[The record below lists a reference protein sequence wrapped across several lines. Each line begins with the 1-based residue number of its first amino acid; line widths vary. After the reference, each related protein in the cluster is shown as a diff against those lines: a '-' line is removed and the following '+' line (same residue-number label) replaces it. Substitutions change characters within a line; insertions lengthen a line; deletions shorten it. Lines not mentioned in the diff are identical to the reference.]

1 MSGMEKAVRFQREEE
16 LHAKKHPVVNF
27 MGGTSYEWNPLDTL
41 KLVTAS
47 SIFGE
52 PSYYRDGAFADSG
65 IARVIDGAFHV
76 DGLFTEYILPCMKD
90 FEGVKTSQI
99 MERVI
104 DEALTCDFEATL
116 KWAET
121 LRHEYFMRLNPQVIM
136 VRAACHPGREAFTA
150 KHPGEFARIN
160 DRVMSRA
167 DEPASQLMYY
177 LYSHKSKK
185 QLPGLLKR
193 SWAARIGKMSRYEL
207 YKYRNTG
214 IGLIDTVRVCHAKG
228 ELVDELMRT
237 GTVALEEG
245 DATWEALRS
254 AGKSWHEILGTIR
267 LGHMALLRNLRG
279 IFAEISDR
287 DETRRILQQ
296 LKDGVPYGKQ
306 FPFRYKSAWDAV
318 NAERSNL
325 HHAQM
330 ILDALEDC
338 IDIACD
344 NMPHLKGRTVCLSD
358 NSGSAW
364 GAFTSEYGSVTVAK
378 IDNLSSVITA
388 RNSDEGSVGKFGD
401 ELKMID
407 VSHRG
412 GVLHQAEAISADRY
426 EDVGGS
432 TENGVW
438 LFFDEAIKNKIVY
451 DHIFIYSDMQAGHG
465 GLYGT
470 SQGKADYSAKGY
482 ACRGSSRYIDVA
494 KLIDAYRRK
503 VNPKVNVF
511 CVQTAGYSNVLVPEN
526 GYRTSILYGWT
537 GRELVYA
544 DAINRFWDEK
554 DAQREAGKQ

>member
-1 MSGMEKAVRFQREEE
+1 MSGMKKEVRRQREEA
-16 LHAKKHPVVNF
+16 LQASKRPVVNF
-27 MGGTSYEWNPLDTL
+27 MGGTSYAWNPIDTL

-52 PSYYRDGAFADSG
+52 PSYYRDGAFAESG
-65 IARVIDGAFHV
+65 VSRVVDGAFTMN
-76 DGLFTEYILPCMKD
+76 DLFKAYVLPCLKEFD
-90 FEGVKTSQI
+90 HVKTSEL

-104 DEALTCDFEATL
+104 DEALSYDFAATL
-116 KWAET
+116 RWAET
-121 LRHEYFMRLNPQVIM
+121 LRHEYLMRLNPQVIM

-150 KHPGEFARIN
+150 ANPGEFARIN
-160 DRVMSRA
+160 NRVMSRA
-167 DEPASQLMYY
+167 DEPASQLTYY
-177 LYSHKSKK
+177 LYQHKSKK

-193 SWAARIGKMSRYEL
+193 SWADRIGKMGRYEM

-214 IGLIDTVRVCHAKG
+214 VGLIDTIRVCHAKG
-228 ELVDELMRT
+228 DLVDELMRT
-237 GTVALEEG
+237 GTIQLEED

-254 AGKSWHEILGTIR
+254 AGKSWREILGQIR

-279 IFAEISDR
+279 IFTEID
-287 DETRRILQQ
+287 DLEEAKRILQQ
-296 LKDGVPYGKQ
+296 LRDGVPHGKQ

-318 NAERSNL
+318 QNEAFKLN
-325 HHAQM
+325 HAQL

-338 IDIACD
+338 IDIACE

-364 GAFTSEYGSVTVAK
+364 DSFTSEYGSVTVAN

-388 RNSDEGSVGKFGD
+388 RNSDEGFVGKFGD
-401 ELKMID
+401 RLKMIS
-407 VSHRG
+407 VSCRN
-412 GVLHQAEAISADRY
+412 GVLTQAEAISEDRY
-426 EDVGGS
+426 GDVGGA

-438 LFFDEAIKNKIVY
+438 LFFDEAIEKKIVY
-451 DHIFIYSDMQAGHG
+451 DNIFIYSDMQAGHG

-470 SQGKADYSAKGY
+470 GEGQRACRAKGY
-482 ACRGSSRYIDVA
+482 DCRNGTHIDVA

-511 CVQTAGYSNVLVPEN
+511 CVQTAGYDNVLVPES

-554 DAQREAGKQ
+554 DARSNQ